1 MLSVRLMN
9 IMNKN
14 CPKCKSPDISYNI
27 NTNVW
32 YCNNCNAIWYEYYQE
47 SGGNIPKGKPDA
59 SPNNK
64 IPLLS
69 SLDNTSRDE
78 S

>member
-1 MLSVRLMN
+1 MTVKKIYIIVSIIILTILLFFFV
-9 IMNKN
+9 
-14 CPKCKSPDISYNI
+14 

-59 SPNNK
+59 SPNSK

-69 SLDNTSRDE
+69 SLDNTSSDE